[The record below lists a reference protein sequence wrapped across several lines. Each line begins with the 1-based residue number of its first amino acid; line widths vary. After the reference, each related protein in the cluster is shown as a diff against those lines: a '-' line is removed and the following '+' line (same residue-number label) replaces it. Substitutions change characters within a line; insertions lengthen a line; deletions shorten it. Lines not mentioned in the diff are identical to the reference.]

1 MAAPAPEQKEQDKH
15 KKPKKNGKKNDAN
28 YGKLLLARQ
37 LKELQKNSDGF
48 SVGLVDDSDLYKW
61 QIIVEGP
68 NDTPYQGGYF
78 QATLN
83 FPPEFPSKPPEMRFT
98 TPGFWHPNVYKDGKV
113 CISILHEAKEDQFNQ
128 QESIDEKWR
137 PILSIE
143 AVIISVMSM
152 LSEPNFE
159 SPANIDA
166 SVMWKKNPEEYK
178 KKVKKMVRKSQ
189 EIMMGGW
196 GTGQLIKDWWMKE
209 ERSKNWYMMIQW
221 NRKAETDG
229 EISHN
234 FKR

>member
-1 MAAPAPEQKEQDKH
+1 MAALPEPQQK
-15 KKPKKNGKKNDAN
+15 KKAKNGKSNKDSAQ

-48 SVGLVDDSDLYKW
+48 SVGLVDDSNLYEW

-78 QATLN
+78 QATLS
-83 FPPEFPSKPPEMRFT
+83 FPPEFPSKPPTMRFM

-113 CISILHEAKEDQFNQ
+113 CISILHEAKEDQFNE

-143 AVIISVMSM
+143 AVIVSVMSM

-178 KKVKKMVRKSQ
+178 KKVKKLVRKSQ
-189 EIMMGGW
+189 EIMMGG
-196 GTGQLIKDWWMKE
+196 
-209 ERSKNWYMMIQW
+209 
-221 NRKAETDG
+221 
-229 EISHN
+229 
-234 FKR
+234 